1 LYAPCHDA
9 VFGSSIYN
17 GKGGE
22 GGYKKVGCLPP
33 SRLTSG
39 TSVIP
44 EMTVGI
50 PMTSPENV
58 ELPPRYSAYL
68 LPEET
73 MMKNVVCGVN

>member
-1 LYAPCHDA
+1 MERAAREDTIGWEH
-9 VFGSSIYN
+9 
-17 GKGGE
+17 
-22 GGYKKVGCLPP
+22 LPP

-44 EMTVGI
+44 ETTVGI

-73 MMKNVVCGVN
+73 MMKNVVCAVG